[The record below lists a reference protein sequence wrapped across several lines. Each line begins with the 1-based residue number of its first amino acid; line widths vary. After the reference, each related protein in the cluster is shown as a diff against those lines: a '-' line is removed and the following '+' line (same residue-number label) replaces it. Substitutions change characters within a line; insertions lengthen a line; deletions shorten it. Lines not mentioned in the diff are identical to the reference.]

1 MVVEMQLDR
10 ASMAT
15 ASMAMAMV
23 VMLAGFSERT
33 SAFLMHPGPTTS
45 TPRCS
50 TCCSTLIEKRPRGV
64 QQQQQQQQQLQG
76 VRQLD
81 WRNRGERNLRHVL
94 FLETEDR
101 DRAFELLEN
110 YIERES
116 ECGARED
123 YDRVRGLVPHMRKR
137 LWKASSKEQDDATEA
152 LGMDD
157 FQFATKEYIPNL
169 TSQPWWEPET
179 FPWAKQLEEASPII
193 QEEYRA
199 LRSQQES
206 ESEFKN
212 SKEGGYTSQGW
223 THIPLINAREPAEL
237 YESQRAHFPKTLK
250 ILKDLGILQNARA
263 VLVGRQ
269 RPMSGIKMHSD
280 GSNVI
285 ITCHLGLDIPGDDQC
300 LMWVG
305 VDMERRAWRNNK
317 LLCMDT
323 SYLHW
328 TRNNTEEERI
338 ILLVMVWHPDLTPKE
353 QQVLEYLDCLI
364 RSAAAGEPMPTHPPA
379 VPVEGGR

>member
-1 MVVEMQLDR
+1 MMMEMKRAGACMAAMSAVIILIGFADR
-10 ASMAT
+10 THAF
-15 ASMAMAMV
+15 
-23 VMLAGFSERT
+23 VMNPS
-33 SAFLMHPGPTTS
+33 P
-45 TPRCS
+45 
-50 TCCSTLIEKRPRGV
+50 STLTSSSSTSCSALVEKRPRGALLK
-64 QQQQQQQQQLQG
+64 QQQQRQRQM

-94 FLETEDR
+94 SLETADR
-101 DRAFELLEN
+101 DKAFELLED

-116 ECGARED
+116 EAGERED
-123 YDRVRGLVPHMRKR
+123 FDRIRGLVPHMRRR

-193 QEEYRA
+193 QEEYRV
-199 LRSQQES
+199 LRAREES

-223 THIPLINAREPAEL
+223 THIPLVNAREPTEL
-237 YESQRAHFPKTLK
+237 YEPQRAHFPKTLK
-250 ILKDLGILQNARA
+250 ILKDLGILKNARA
-263 VLVGRQ
+263 VLIGRQ

-285 ITCHLGLDIPGDDQC
+285 ITCHLGLDIPGDEEC

-305 VDMERRAWRNNK
+305 VDMERRTWRNNK

-328 TRNNTEEERI
+328 TRNNTEKERI
-338 ILLVMVWHPDLTPKE
+338 ILLVMVWHPDITPKE
-353 QQVLEYLDCLI
+353 QRVLEYLDCLI
-364 RSAAAGEPMPTHPPA
+364 RSAAAGEPLPVHPPA
-379 VPVEGGR
+379 IPVEGRP